1 MIACESQ
8 SRSRRLTLR
17 GWTSGILLSLAG
29 MLSSCMVGPNYK
41 TPEAALDGR
50 WLDASQIESQPAGK
64 DAAWWRGFNDTSL
77 NCLIDYAYENN
88 LSLQSAGVRVLG
100 ARANLNSTI
109 GSLFPQQQG
118 IGGNGTINKLD
129 SGGGRGLTSGSNLR
143 VGELLFSST
152 WEIDFW
158 GKYRRAIE
166 GETAAYFG
174 SLAAYDN
181 GIVTLVADV
190 ASVYT
195 NLRTLQ
201 ARRVIALENVT
212 TQKESLKIAESRFKL
227 GETGELDVSQ
237 AKTVLAETQALV
249 PQYEMG
255 IQQAKDALGVLLG
268 TTPGHINELIGSSS
282 GIPSPP
288 SKIAVGVPADLLRQ
302 RPDVR
307 LAGLAAAAQSA
318 GIGVVEANLY
328 PSFSLSG
335 TIGLRGSNISPLTAA
350 ELFTWGDEL
359 ANATGSFVMPILNYG
374 RITNQVRVQDAA
386 FQQSVLAYQNT
397 VLEAQ
402 REVNDAIVSL
412 NKNKETYHYLREAV
426 TAANKTTELALVKYR
441 EGQTGFTTVLIATQS
456 QIRLEENA
464 TASRGDITL
473 AAISLY
479 RALGGGW
486 PIRGDRDVVSD
497 AIKEEMAN
505 RTNWGRLLEPSRHL
519 PARKTES
526 NASPP

>member
-1 MIACESQ
+1 MASPQSHPTACQ
-8 SRSRRLTLR
+8 QAIRL
-17 GWTSGILLSLAG
+17 WILILPLLFGG

-50 WLDASQIESQPAGK
+50 WLGTSNLESLNQSK
-64 DAAWWRGFNDTSL
+64 DAMWWRGFNDTSL
-77 NCLIDYAYENN
+77 NSLIDYAYKNN

-118 IGGNGTINKLD
+118 IGGSGTINKLD
-129 SGGGRGLTSGSNLR
+129 NGGGRGVNTGSNLR
-143 VGELLFSST
+143 VGELLFAST

-190 ASVYT
+190 ASVYA

-201 ARRVIALENVT
+201 VRRGIALENVA
-212 TQKESLKIAESRFKL
+212 TQKEALKIAESRFKL

-237 AKTVLAETQALV
+237 AKTVLAETQALI

-255 IQQAKDALGVLLG
+255 IQQAKNALGVLLG
-268 TTPGHINELIGSSS
+268 TTSGHINKLIGSSS

-288 SKIAVGVPADLLRQ
+288 SNIAVGVPADLLRQ

-307 LAGLAAAAQSA
+307 LAGLSAAAQSA
-318 GIGVVEANLY
+318 GIGVMEANLY

-335 TIGLRGSNISPLTAA
+335 TIGLRGSNITPLTAA

-359 ANATGSFVMPILNYG
+359 AKVTSSFTMPILNYG
-374 RITNQVRVQDAA
+374 RIINQVRVQDAA
-386 FQQSVLAYQNT
+386 FQQSILAYQNT

-412 NKNKETYHYLREAV
+412 NKNKETYRYLEEAV
-426 TAANKTTELALVKYR
+426 AAAKKTTELALAKYR

-464 TASRGDITL
+464 TDSRGNVTL

-486 PIRGDRDVVSD
+486 PIRGDRDIVSE
-497 AIKEEMAN
+497 AIKAEMAN

-519 PARKTES
+519 PTRETES
-526 NASPP
+526 NETPQ